1 MILTYKV
8 ESNSYSTIKE
18 VLLSHFKISHRL
30 LTKLK
35 QKNAIFLNHTSCYVN
50 EKILKGDIVE
60 VNLNYEEENDNIVP
74 TSIPLSMLKENDE
87 YIIIDKPSHMP
98 VHPSCNHYSDT
109 LSNGVRF
116 YFDSINL
123 KKIIRPVNRIDSDT
137 TGIVIFAK
145 NEYIQENFIRQMKQN
160 NFQKYYLAI
169 TEGFWD
175 NKKGIIDKPIAR
187 KQGSIMER
195 EISPSGEKAITHY
208 EVLQEKIFQS
218 TPISILLCKLETGRT
233 HQIRVHLSSMRH
245 SILGDTLYGSNTNLI
260 NRQALHS
267 YIVEFIDPITCE
279 KEKIQAP
286 IPDDMQCFFN

>member
-74 TSIPLSMLKENDE
+74 TSIPLSILKENDE

-233 HQIRVHLSSMRH
+233 HQIRVHLSSMGH